1 MDLEIS
7 KHCVE
12 RWRDRFRPGLDPV
25 AARRELNGVLE
36 CAGGEPVDRA
46 PEWSGLKDPDSH
58 TSFLVVG
65 DDLVLVLIELGD
77 RLVAKTCVPRGSIT
91 PWERERRASKSSRG
105 RGRGAQGRR
114 PVPYRRER
122 SPSFPHDLNSAGY
135 ERMF

>member
-12 RWRDRFRPGLDPV
+12 RWRDRFRPGLDLV

-91 PWERERRASKSSRG
+91 PWERERSGEAVFARPGPRVAWRG
-105 RGRGAQGRR
+105 VRCPTAGRDR
-114 PVPYRRER
+114 PV
-122 SPSFPHDLNSAGY
+122 F
-135 ERMF
+135 RMT